1 MNTKVFMKKNTL
13 QRILQTVRTF
23 TPLFLRQKIGPH
35 IASLHYTYSNFVQ
48 SKKPDVLSVE
58 KTLELIQ
65 KGKLS
70 VIRFG
75 DGEITLLDNHD
86 LSFQKK
92 NTKLAQQLEK
102 IVQVKEDG
110 LLICIP
116 GIWGDLDTFEPYA
129 KSFIIHHLYRQ
140 HHIWNKV
147 LSYSTTYGDAYITR
161 HYLGSKNK
169 KNSEHIFK
177 KFFSLWDDADVVLIE
192 GSKSRVG
199 VGNDIFSNTKSVQR
213 ILCPAENAY
222 ESYEKIKEAALLVPK
237 NKLILIALGP
247 TAKVLAYELFLLGY
261 RVIDIGH
268 IDMEYDMF
276 IRNEVTQKKVPYK
289 YFNEIN
295 ERNPEDCTDSK
306 YLEQILVTIL

>member
-1 MNTKVFMKKNTL
+1 MKKNIVQKIINTIR
-13 QRILQTVRTF
+13 QA
-23 TPLFLRQKIGPH
+23 TPLEIRQKIGPF
-35 IASLHYTYSNFVQ
+35 IAETHNYFHNLQ
-48 SKKPDVLSVE
+48 STKKPIVLSINE
-58 KTLELIQ
+58 TLTCILENN
-65 KGKLS
+65 LS

-75 DGEITLLDNHD
+75 DGEITLMDDHD

-92 NTKLAQQLEK
+92 NKELSEKLEAIIKSKHE
-102 IVQVKEDG
+102 G

-116 GIWGDLDTFEPYA
+116 GIWGNLSGFEDYA
-129 KSFIIHHLYRQ
+129 RLFIIHHLYRQ
-140 HHIWNKV
+140 HHIWKKL
-147 LSYSTTYGDAYITR
+147 LSDETVYGDAYITR
-161 HYLGSKNK
+161 HYLGFKDKS
-169 KNSEHIFK
+169 HAHTTFK
-177 KFFSLWDDADVVLIE
+177 KFFQLWDSRDIVLIE
-192 GSKSRVG
+192 GSKSRLG
-199 VGNDIFSNTKSVQR
+199 VGNDIFANVKSLQR
-213 ILCPAENAY
+213 ILCPTEDAY
-222 ESYEKIKEAALLVPK
+222 LKYFEIKQEATKVNK

-295 ERNPEDCTDSK
+295 ERTPEDCTDSK

>member
-1 MNTKVFMKKNTL
+1 MKKNIP
-13 QRILQTVRTF
+13 QKILQIVRTL

-35 IASLHYTYSNFVQ
+35 IALLHYKYRNLT
-48 SKKPDVLSVE
+48 KARKPHVLTIME
-58 KTLELIQ
+58 TLERTQ
-65 KGKLS
+65 KEKLS
-70 VIRFG
+70 IIRFG

-92 NTKLAQQLEK
+92 NLKLAQQLEK
-102 IVQVKEDG
+102 IVKVKEDG

-116 GIWGDLDTFEPYA
+116 GIWDDLDTFEPYA

-140 HHIWNKV
+140 NYIWNKV

-169 KNSEHIFK
+169 KNSEQIFK
-177 KFFSLWDDADVVLIE
+177 KFFSLWDDTDIVLIE

-199 VGNDIFSNTKSVQR
+199 VGNDIFSNTKSIQR

-222 ESYEKIKEAALLVPK
+222 ESYNKIKEAALLVPK

-247 TAKVLAYELFLLGY
+247 TAKVLAYDLFQVGY
-261 RVIDIGH
+261 RVLDIGH

-276 IRNEVTQKKVPYK
+276 IRKENKQVKVKYK

-306 YLEQILVTIL
+306 YLEQIMVTIL